1 MIAVSV
7 SFLVENNA
15 PCWRIQILRR
25 DNQYGFSSRL
35 SRYIRGLRDAMCAIR
50 EFDRLSHLPA
60 AAGLLPAAAQK
71 SVSNWLN
78 PRLARSTCSVTTL
91 SVAYERAFDFFL
103 KDPIGNEPHA
113 GSPPVF
119 WSI

>member
-35 SRYIRGLRDAMCAIR
+35 SRYIRGLRDAMCASGSSIGCR
-50 EFDRLSHLPA
+50 TCQPRL
-60 AAGLLPAAAQK
+60 GFFLLPPK
-71 SVSNWLN
+71 S
-78 PRLARSTCSVTTL
+78 L
-91 SVAYERAFDFFL
+91 SA
-103 KDPIGNEPHA
+103 IG
-113 GSPPVF
+113 
-119 WSI
+119 